1 MDAWFAGSLP
11 FVHHFLPM
19 KKIGEILLDTG
30 VLVVGDLISLKRMKQ
45 TPHQAVRQFM
55 HSQSQQVYT
64 QGLDFQKF
72 TDLLLD
78 GLSVNDLI
86 EKGVLVERKQTND
99 TELSSENI
107 LNDLEAGFK
116 QIKFENGASGKALA
130 VLSEEGFFPVYAETD
145 ERGISKLVIDLRAE
159 QE

>member
-1 MDAWFAGSLP
+1 
-11 FVHHFLPM
+11 M

-45 TPHQAVRQFM
+45 TPHQATRRFV
-55 HSQSQQVYT
+55 HGESQQTYT
-64 QGLDFQKF
+64 QGLDFHNF

-78 GLSVNDLI
+78 NLSVNELI
-86 EKGVLVERKQTND
+86 EQGVLTELRQTND

-116 QIKFENGASGKALA
+116 QIRFENGANGKALA
-130 VLSEEGFFPVYAETD
+130 VLSEEGFYPVYAETD

-159 QE
+159 QD

>member
-1 MDAWFAGSLP
+1 
-11 FVHHFLPM
+11 M

-30 VLVVGDLISLKRMKQ
+30 VLVVGDLISLKSMKQ
-45 TPHQAVRQFM
+45 TPHQTARQFM
-55 HSQSQQVYT
+55 HSQSQQIYT

-107 LNDLEAGFK
+107 LNDLETGFK
-116 QIKFENGASGKALA
+116 QIKFENGVSGKALA